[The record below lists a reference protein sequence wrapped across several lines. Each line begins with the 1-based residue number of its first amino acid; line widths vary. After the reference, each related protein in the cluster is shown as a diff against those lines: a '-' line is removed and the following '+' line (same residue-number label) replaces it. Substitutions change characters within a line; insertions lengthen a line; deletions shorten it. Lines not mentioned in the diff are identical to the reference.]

1 VVRLCGHVMPRGR
14 RVLPDG
20 AVGWIKRSGSTKQ
33 RLVDPLRL
41 IHPTE
46 RRLVPRLHPSA
57 QKLLHHFVEFLRIFQ
72 EHKMAATL
80 FRIKHF
86 QLRAF
91 NLLRDPFLR
100 L

>member
-20 AVGWIKRSGSTKQ
+20 AVGWGERKQ
-33 RLVDPLRL
+33 CWVDPLRL

-86 QLRAF
+86 QLGAF